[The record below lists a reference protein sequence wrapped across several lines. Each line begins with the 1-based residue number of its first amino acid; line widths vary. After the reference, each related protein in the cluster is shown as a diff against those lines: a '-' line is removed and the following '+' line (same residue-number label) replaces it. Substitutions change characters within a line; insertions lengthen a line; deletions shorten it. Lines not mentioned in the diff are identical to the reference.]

1 MAGGSLFSC
10 PLWFTL
16 CGFTHT
22 LCPLTPQL
30 IFADEY
36 DEFNAYVA
44 ENIDRITKRA
54 PKEVR
59 VCTPPLQ
66 PTSVC
71 SPLTPL
77 ASLTK
82 PPSLLPL

>member
-1 MAGGSLFSC
+1 MLAHS
-10 PLWFTL
+10 
-16 CGFTHT
+16 

-59 VCTPPLQ
+59 GTLRPCSQQALAIRYPRLTHKAPL
-66 PTSVC
+66 PF
-71 SPLTPL
+71 SP
-77 ASLTK
+77 
-82 PPSLLPL
+82 PPSECRPRRRS

>member
-1 MAGGSLFSC
+1 M
-10 PLWFTL
+10 
-16 CGFTHT
+16 
-22 LCPLTPQL
+22 QL

-59 VCTPPLQ
+59 GTLRPYSHQ
-66 PTSVC
+66 A
-71 SPLTPL
+71 LTR
-77 ASLTK
+77 
-82 PPSLLPL
+82 